1 MKRLLMNLSPL
12 LKLLNHIPAYNTL
25 ADALQANEWIDAV
38 QHPLGLLTAARPA
51 LLAALRTELQ
61 RPLLFITARADR
73 ARILTEQI
81 QIWIEQPTVVY
92 RLPDPDSLPH
102 ERVAWGSETIQ
113 GRLAALTALVAY
125 KNGQQPTV
133 NNQLAINN
141 APSPPRSS
149 APLLVTS
156 ARALMSYTL
165 PPAEFTLMS
174 FKVGQRINLNDVLGQ
189 WVALGYQPEEVVEVP
204 GSFSR
209 RGGILDIFPPSAAL
223 PIRIELFGDEIDS
236 LRHFDPVTQRS
247 EARLKSF
254 AVGPAIESL
263 PRYAGRAAACLS
275 QWDLSNL
282 QPSAKIAFEE
292 DVARLAGGAT
302 FRGIEYYLPFFY
314 NNGLVKA
321 DDVRTR
327 GEDETKENLASSP
340 HRLIAS
346 SLHASSVL
354 DYLTDDALIFIEDA
368 EELALVVDELETQAR
383 TLKRDLTDVGDL
395 PAEWPDPYFG
405 WAELAAALASRRS
418 LVLGFTALRTETAD
432 RRPIREPKVPY
443 EQDRP
448 PTADPT
454 GQSSDHSPFTIHNSQ
469 FTIDKSPYLLQS
481 AFIPA
486 PAFGGQIKNVVEE
499 IVERKKKKERVVLVS
514 RQAARL
520 SHLLEEQANLT
531 VTPAESLTSGD
542 PPPPSGSIT
551 LLHGTLMEGWSAR
564 REAKTEDNLLTV
576 MSDSELFGWKK
587 PTALRQRKPRKGVTP
602 ETFFADVNPGDP
614 VVHIEHGIGRY
625 AGLVKLDFEGVER
638 EYLEVRYANND
649 KLYVPIHQADRLAR
663 YVGMDEV
670 APSLNRLGNAD
681 WNTVKRR
688 AKKAVEEIAKEL
700 LEIYAKREVTPGRAY
715 SPDSEWQR
723 EIEDAFPFIET
734 EDQLRAIAEVK
745 ADMEKQQPMDRL
757 ICGDVG
763 YGKTEVALRAA
774 FKAVMDGV
782 QVAVLA
788 PTTILAQQHYQTFQQ
803 RMSSYPVKI
812 EMLSRFRTPHQQEE
826 TLKNLTAGVT
836 DIVIGTHRLLQKDIT
851 FQNLGLLIIDE
862 EQRFGVKHKEKLKA
876 MRTDVDVLTL
886 TATPIPRTLHM
897 SLSGVRD
904 LSTIDTPP
912 DERLPIQTTITE
924 YDEGLIRTAILR
936 ELDRG
941 GQIFFVYNRV
951 MGIEQMA
958 NRLRNLVPEARV
970 EVAHGQMSERHLE
983 RVMIEFLAGE
993 FDVLVSTTIIENGLD
1008 MPNVNTILI
1017 DRADRL
1023 GLAQLYQLRGR
1034 VGRGAVRAYAY
1045 LLTPKHHELNADA
1058 RKRLEAIAEA
1068 SELGAG
1074 FRIAMRDLEIR
1085 GAGELLGARQH
1096 GQIAAVGFDLY
1107 TRLLAQAVR
1116 EMRGESPLLVTGEEA
1131 ATYLN
1136 PLAEGLQLNLPIPAY
1151 VPEDYLP
1158 EEKLRLRLYRRLA
1171 GVTNLKGIEEMAKE
1185 LEDRFGELP
1194 EPVANL
1200 LYQLRLKILAMEA
1213 GVRAILTETGQII
1226 IRADSLQDIDRPGLQ
1241 RRLSP
1246 AAKVTPRQISLPL
1259 HPKIEV
1265 WQAELEKTLRLIGRM
1280 LHDPAG

>member
-1 MKRLLMNLSPL
+1 MNLSPL
-12 LKLLNHIPAYNTL
+12 LRLFNQIPAYNTL
-25 ADALQANEWIDAV
+25 ADALHTGELSGETR
-38 QHPLGLLTAARPA
+38 HPLGVLTAARPA
-51 LLAALRTELQ
+51 LLAALHADLK
-61 RPLLFITARADR
+61 RPMLFITARADR

-81 QIWIEQPTVVY
+81 QAWVEDPASVY
-92 RLPDPDSLPH
+92 RLPDPVSLPH
-102 ERVAWGSETIQ
+102 EKVAWGSETIQ
-113 GRLAALTALVAY
+113 GRLAALSALVAY
-125 KNGQQPTV
+125 KNSQSSTTQPPFIV
-133 NNQLAINN
+133 I
-141 APSPPRSS
+141 
-149 APLLVTS
+149 S
-156 ARALMSYTL
+156 ARALMSQTL
-165 PPAEFTLMS
+165 PPSEFTLMK
-174 FKVGQRINLNDVLGQ
+174 FREGQQINLNEVVGQ

-209 RGGILDIFPPSAAL
+209 RGGILDIFPPSAAM

-247 EARLKSF
+247 EARLKNF
-254 AVGPAIESL
+254 IIGPAIEPL
-263 PRYAGRAAACLS
+263 PRYAERAAAQLS
-275 QWDLSNL
+275 RLDLTNL

-292 DVARLAGGAT
+292 DVARLASGAT

-314 NNGLVKA
+314 NGLM
-321 DDVRTR
+321 TR
-327 GEDETKENLASSP
+327 NKEEARLRPAHRGPSAQAQPEGTRSEERAEENYASSP
-340 HRLIAS
+340 PLFSTSFGQAQDTAS
-346 SLHASSVL
+346 PHGASVL
-354 DYLTDDALIFIEDA
+354 DYLSEDALIFIEDA

-395 PAEWPDPYFG
+395 PNEWPDPYFG
-405 WAELAAALASRRS
+405 WGELAAGLAARQP
-418 LVLGFTALRTETAD
+418 LVLGGVE
-432 RRPIREPKVPY
+432 I
-443 EQDRP
+443 
-448 PTADPT
+448 
-454 GQSSDHSPFTIHNSQ
+454 NSQ
-469 FTIDKSPYLLQS
+469 WSTVNYQLSTKDQPLTLDSQPPL
-481 AFIPA
+481 FISTFVPA
-486 PAFGGQIKNVVEE
+486 PAFGGQVKNVIEE
-499 IVERKKKKERVVLVS
+499 IVERKKKKERVVLIS

-520 SHLLEEQANLT
+520 SHLLDEQASLT
-531 VTPAESLTSGD
+531 VTPTESLVPGA

-551 LLHGTLMEGWSAR
+551 LIHGMLMEGWALRSGSGQAG
-564 REAKTEDNLLTV
+564 DSPVLLTI

-587 PTALRQRKPRKGVTP
+587 PTTLRQRKPRKGVTP
-602 ETFFADVNPGDP
+602 ETFFADVNPGDL

-663 YVGMDEV
+663 YVGMDEAV
-670 APSLNRLGNAD
+670 PSLNRLGNAD

-688 AKKAVEEIAKEL
+688 AKKAVEDIAKEL
-700 LEIYAKREVTPGRAY
+700 LEIYAKREVTPGRAF
-715 SPDSEWQR
+715 SPDTEWQA
-723 EIEDAFPFIET
+723 EIEDAFPFVET
-734 EDQLRAIAEVK
+734 EDQLRAIEEVK
-745 ADMEKQQPMDRL
+745 ADMEKPQPMDRL

-788 PTTILAQQHYQTFQQ
+788 PTTILAQQHFQTFQQ
-803 RMSSYPVKI
+803 RMATYPVKI
-812 EMLSRFRTPHQQEE
+812 EMLSRFRTAHQQEE
-826 TLKNLTAGVT
+826 TLKNLAAGVT
-836 DIVIGTHRLLQKDIT
+836 DIVIGTHRLLQKDVV
-851 FQNLGLLIIDE
+851 FHNLGLLIIDE

-876 MRTDVDVLTL
+876 MRADVEVLTL

-897 SLSGVRD
+897 ALSGARD

-912 DERLPIQTTITE
+912 EERLPIQTTVAE

-958 NRLRNLVPEARV
+958 NRIRNIVPEARV

-983 RVMIEFLAGE
+983 KVMVDFLAGE

-1008 MPNVNTILI
+1008 MPNVNTIII
-1017 DRADRL
+1017 DRADRM

-1085 GAGELLGARQH
+1085 GAGELLGAKQH

-1116 EMRGESPLLVTGEEA
+1116 ELRGEAPHLVTGEDA

-1171 GVTNLKGIEEMAKE
+1171 GVTTLSGIDEMAKE

-1213 GVRAILTETGQII
+1213 GVKAIITETGQII
-1226 IRADSLQDIDRPGLQ
+1226 VRADSLQEIDRAGLQ

-1246 AAKVTPRQISLPL
+1246 AARVTPRQVSLPL
-1259 HPKIEV
+1259 HPKQEV

>member
-1 MKRLLMNLSPL
+1 MNLSPL
-12 LKLLNHIPAYNTL
+12 LKLFNQIPAYNTL
-25 ADALQANEWIDAV
+25 ADALHSDELSEEV
-38 QHPLGLLTAARPA
+38 RHPLGVLTAARLA
-51 LLAALRTELQ
+51 LLAALHTDLR
-61 RPLLFITARADR
+61 RPMLFITARADR
-73 ARILTEQI
+73 ARILAEQI
-81 QIWIEQPTVVY
+81 QAWVENPASVY

-113 GRLAALTALVAY
+113 GRLAALSALVAH
-125 KNGQQPTV
+125 KNGQPTD
-133 NNQLAINN
+133 LLSS
-141 APSPPRSS
+141 SPP
-149 APLLVTS
+149 LIIIS
-156 ARALMSYTL
+156 ARALMSHTL
-165 PPAEFTLMS
+165 PPAEFTLLP
-174 FKVGQRINLNDVLGQ
+174 FKVGQRINLNEVVGQ

-209 RGGILDIFPPSAAL
+209 RGGILDIFPPQAIM

-236 LRHFDPVTQRS
+236 LRYFDPVTQRS
-247 EARLKSF
+247 DARLKAF
-254 AVGPAIESL
+254 TVGPAVEPL
-263 PRYAGRAAACLS
+263 PRYAKRAAAQLS
-275 QWDLSNL
+275 QWDLTNL

-292 DVARLAGGAT
+292 DVARLASGAT
-302 FRGIEYYLPFFY
+302 FRGVEYYLPFFY
-314 NNGLVKA
+314 NGRQGQT
-321 DDVRTR
+321 DCPH
-327 GEDETKENLASSP
+327 GAS
-340 HRLIAS
+340 I
-346 SLHASSVL
+346 L
-354 DYLTDDALIFIEDA
+354 DYLAADGLIFIEDA

-383 TLKRDLTDVGDL
+383 SLKRDLTDVGDL
-395 PAEWPDPYFG
+395 PGEWPDPYFG
-405 WAELAAALASRRS
+405 WDELAALLGARNP
-418 LVLGFTALRTETAD
+418 LVLGFTALRPLTAD
-432 RRPIREPKVPY
+432 HPLPSADSPN
-443 EQDRP
+443 QDA
-448 PTADPT
+448 TNIKL
-454 GQSSDHSPFTIHNSQ
+454 SLSHSQFTIDNSPL
-469 FTIDKSPYLLQS
+469 TIDKSPYFLQS
-481 AFIPA
+481 TFVPA
-486 PAFGGQIKNVVEE
+486 PAFGGQVKNVVEE

-520 SHLLEEQANLT
+520 SHLLDEQASLT
-531 VTPAESLTSGD
+531 VTPAESLNPGD
-542 PPPPSGSIT
+542 PPPPSGSIS
-551 LLHGTLMEGWSAR
+551 LIHGMLIEGWALRAESDSPA
-564 REAKTEDNLLTV
+564 LLIV

-587 PTALRQRKPRKGVTP
+587 PTTLRQRKPRKGVTP
-602 ETFFADVNPGDP
+602 ETFFADVNPGDL

-638 EYLEVRYANND
+638 EYLEVQYANSD

-663 YVGMDEV
+663 YVGMDET
-670 APSLNRLGNAD
+670 APTLNRLGNAD

-700 LEIYAKREVTPGRAY
+700 LEIYAKREVTPGRAF
-715 SPDSEWQR
+715 SLDTEWQA
-723 EIEDAFPFIET
+723 EIEDAFPFVET
-734 EDQLRAIAEVK
+734 EDQLRAITEVK
-745 ADMEKQQPMDRL
+745 ADMEKPQPMDRL

-788 PTTILAQQHYQTFQQ
+788 PTTILAQQHYQTFTQ
-803 RMSSYPVKI
+803 RMASYPVKV
-812 EMLSRFRTPHQQEE
+812 EMLSRFRTQHQQEE
-826 TLKNLTAGVT
+826 TLKNLAAGVT
-836 DIVIGTHRLLQKDIT
+836 DIVIGTHRLLQKDVV
-851 FQNLGLLIIDE
+851 FQNLGLLVIDE

-912 DERLPIQTTITE
+912 EERLPIQTSITE

-958 NRLRNLVPEARV
+958 NRIRNIVPEARV

-983 RVMIEFLAGE
+983 RVMIDFLAGE

-1008 MPNVNTILI
+1008 MPNVNTIII

-1045 LLTPKHHELNADA
+1045 LLTPKHHELNPDA
-1058 RKRLEAIAEA
+1058 SKRLEAIAEA

-1116 EMRGESPLLVTGEEA
+1116 ELRGESPLLVTGEEA

-1200 LYQLRLKILAMEA
+1200 LYQLRLKILALEA
-1213 GVRAILTETGQII
+1213 GVKTILTETGQII
-1226 IRADSLQDIDRPGLQ
+1226 IRADTLQEIDRAGLQ

-1246 AAKVTPRQISLPL
+1246 AAKVTPRQVSLPL
-1259 HPKIEV
+1259 HPKTEV